1 MKSKDVTHH
10 TGYDGDVFSTVEDQ
24 IETLRTSVAAVL
36 GQCPV
41 GTVLDYAGTAAP
53 TYWLLC
59 YGQEVSQT
67 TYAALYAVL
76 STTFNTGGEG
86 AGNFRLPDMRGRMA
100 AGQDDM
106 GGSSAN
112 RLTGITNG
120 VNGDTLGAAG
130 GLESTGLAQANLPT
144 VNLSHSLSVDTTL
157 TNGTAVIR
165 GVISGVDVA
174 SGIAATVQQTSAI
187 AAYTVS
193 LASGTVSGTVA
204 LGGSGTVFNN
214 LPPVLILNKI
224 IYAGV

>member
-1 MKSKDVTHH
+1 MKSRDVTHH
-10 TGYDGDVFSTVEDQ
+10 RGYDGTVFYSVEEE

-41 GTVLDYAGTAAP
+41 GAVLDYAGAAAP

-67 TYAALYAVL
+67 TYAALYAVV

-86 AGNFRLPDMRGRMA
+86 AGNFRLPDMRGRVV

-112 RLTGITNG
+112 RLTGLTDG
-120 VNGDTLGAAG
+120 VNGDTFGAAG
-130 GLESTGLAQANLPT
+130 GLESTVIAQANLPN
-144 VNLSHSLSVDTTL
+144 VNLSSASLTVSIV
-157 TNGTAVIR
+157 NGTNVARTESKVNNVENAA
-165 GVISGVDVA
+165 GAQNDVPVNVA
-174 SGIAATVQQTSAI
+174 LDTITATAGGNVP
-187 AAYTVS
+187 
-193 LASGTVSGTVA
+193 
-204 LGGSGTVFNN
+204 LGGSGTATNN
-214 LPPVLILNKI
+214 VQPTIVLNKI